1 MVKKTEHGPERLP
14 DRSDFIKWYNSLLEL
29 AEIADRSYPV
39 KGTFVWMPYGMQ
51 LMKNIVAILDRAF
64 QEHGI
69 EETQFPLFVPMEFAK
84 QNENWFEGFKD
95 EAFYTAEKEL
105 LLRPTGEPAMYPIFK
120 LWIKKG
126 KMPIKIY
133 ETISS
138 YRNESKTTHTLIRDR
153 EITFWH
159 EIHTVHKTR
168 DESLEEADT
177 HKAIYDSLWIDALN
191 IPPISVSKPKYEIFA
206 GAESAYEFY
215 TILPDGR
222 LLENGSINNLG
233 QAYAKKFDLY
243 IDNNGSKEYV
253 WQVCT
258 GNGARTIA
266 AVISIHGDDKGLVVP
281 PKIAPLHI
289 VIIPVFN
296 AETEGRIKA
305 DAHRLMER
313 LKDSGL
319 AARVDESD
327 ASPGEKFNIWELKGV
342 PIRIEIGMKELEG
355 DFYTLF
361 RRDTCKKEKVE
372 KLAIIETAKKLIQKD
387 IPENLIEKAAQ
398 RYKNVIKYV
407 FSIEEAKIW
416 ISSGGVAK
424 ANWCEDEN
432 CFDSISAIAPS
443 VEAVGT
449 LTDEEK
455 EGVCIV
461 CGKKSKKLTL
471 FGRTY

>member
-1 MVKKTEHGPERLP
+1 MEKKKVLGSERLP
-14 DRSDFIKWYNSLLEL
+14 DQSDFIKWYNSLLEL
-29 AEIADRSYPV
+29 AEITDRSYPV
-39 KGTFVWMPYGMQ
+39 KGTFVWMPYG
-51 LMKNIVAILDRAF
+51 LRIMKNIVAILDKTF

-84 QNENWFEGFKD
+84 QNDKWFEGFKE
-95 EAFYTAEKEL
+95 EAFYTADKEL

-153 EITFWH
+153 EITYWH

-168 DESLEEADT
+168 DESLREAES
-177 HKAIYDSLWIDALN
+177 HKAIYNSFWKDVLN
-191 IPPISVSKPKYEIFA
+191 IPPIAVSKPKYEIFA
-206 GAESAYEFY
+206 GADSAYEFY

-233 QAYAKKFDLY
+233 QAYAKKFELY
-243 IDNNGSKEYV
+243 IDNNGAKEYV

-258 GNGARTIA
+258 GNGARFIA
-266 AVISIHGDDKGLVVP
+266 AVISIHGDEKGLVAP
-281 PKIAPLHI
+281 PRIAPLHA

-296 AETEGRIKA
+296 SDTESRIKK
-305 DAHRLMER
+305 DAQELVEKLRAA
-313 LKDSGL
+313 GL
-319 AARVDESD
+319 TARVDDSE
-327 ASPGEKFNIWELKGV
+327 ASTGEKFNIWELKGV
-342 PIRIEIGMKELEG
+342 PLRVEIGMKELEG
-355 DFYTLF
+355 GFYTLF

-372 KLAIIETAKKLIQKD
+372 KTKLIEVAKRLLQVEM
-387 IPENLIEKAAQ
+387 PEKLMEKAMAKYNS
-398 RYKNVIKYV
+398 RIKYV
-407 FSIEEAKIW
+407 SGIKESESW
-416 ISSGGVAK
+416 ISEGGVAK
-424 ANWCEDEN
+424 ANWCEDEK
-432 CFDSISAIAPS
+432 CFDRISEIAPS
-443 VEAVGT
+443 VEAIGT

-455 EGVCIV
+455 EGTCIV
-461 CGKKSKKLTL
+461 CGEKTRKLTL